1 MLYQTTKEITKFVI
15 SGVIAVVTDFSVYY
29 GMGVLFNSVADQSLG
44 VIAYNDI
51 FKAAGFLAGTT
62 VTYNMNKYWTWRQ
75 NDKNN
80 KRLVN
85 FAILYFIAFVVNIL
99 VNKGSIAY
107 LPNDEM
113 ALISNK
119 VDGSVIQWMAF
130 KTDKLFAFL
139 IASVT
144 SAGVSFTGQKI
155 WVFRAKQEEDSSI
168 SED

>member
-15 SGVIAVVTDFSVYY
+15 SGVIAVATDFSVYY
-29 GMGVLFNSVADQSLG
+29 GLG
-44 VIAYNDI
+44 VIFSAMAHESFGIIHYNDL

-62 VTYNMNKYWTWRQ
+62 VTYNLNKYWTWRQ
-75 NDKNN
+75 NDRDN

-85 FAILYFIAFVVNIL
+85 FAILYSIAFVVNVF
-99 VNKGSIAY
+99 VNKGSIEF

-139 IASVT
+139 LSSVA

-155 WVFRAKQEEDSSI
+155 WVFRSKNTKEAKS
-168 SED
+168 